1 MGATHRAIC
10 EGEQAQKKDSVKNE
24 GLSESGSEV
33 GLWSAGNLKAW
44 MVCQQGSNVTR
55 AKD

>member
-10 EGEQAQKKDSVKNE
+10 EGEEAQKKDSVKNE

-33 GLWSAGNLKAW
+33 GL
-44 MVCQQGSNVTR
+44 
-55 AKD
+55 